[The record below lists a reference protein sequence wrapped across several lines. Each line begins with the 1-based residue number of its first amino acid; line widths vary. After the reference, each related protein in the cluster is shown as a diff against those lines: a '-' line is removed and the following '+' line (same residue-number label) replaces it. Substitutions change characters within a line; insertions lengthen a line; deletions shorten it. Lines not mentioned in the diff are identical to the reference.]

1 MAVLEI
7 DSAPRCRVPVRF
19 SRHVFWLL
27 WVTVILIAAACL
39 LPQGRRLPQRVR
51 ALAAPGAE
59 VLGRGEHL

>member
-27 WVTVILIAAACL
+27 WITVIVIAAAFYY
-39 LPQGRRLPQRVR
+39 PRLPDNRSPRV
-51 ALAAPGAE
+51 LAGGP
-59 VLGRGEHL
+59 RY